1 MPRAFPALGGFY
13 GAGWGNLR
21 ARGWPAPWEVGDR
34 PGFPVSR
41 NAATAGEGARRSW
54 WGEARAGVRGGA
66 EGQVFHLLIAGL
78 DAFARPR
85 MWCRLT
91 ALP

>member
-1 MPRAFPALGGFY
+1 MGY
-13 GAGWGNLR
+13 LR
-21 ARGWPAPWEVGDR
+21 FLIKAARIQM
-34 PGFPVSR
+34 
-41 NAATAGEGARRSW
+41 ATMGR
-54 WGEARAGVRGGA
+54 A

>member
-1 MPRAFPALGGFY
+1 MAGSALQVAVDVFVGTDSFQIDQSNAVIEGVAQQVQLAEAAKLGGRGSGLSLG
-13 GAGWGNLR
+13 GAL
-21 ARGWPAPWEVGDR
+21 
-34 PGFPVSR
+34 
-41 NAATAGEGARRSW
+41 
-54 WGEARAGVRGGA
+54 GA

>member
-1 MPRAFPALGGFY
+1 MAGSALQVAVDVFVGTDSFQIDQSNAVIEGVAQQVQLAEAAKLGGP
-13 GAGWGNLR
+13 R
-21 ARGWPAPWEVGDR
+21 V
-34 PGFPVSR
+34 
-41 NAATAGEGARRSW
+41 RSFI
-54 WGEARAGVRGGA
+54 GGGLGGA

>member
-41 NAATAGEGARRSW
+41 NAATAGEW
-54 WGEARAGVRGGA
+54 GGA